1 MNALNAEKSK
11 VRQLLKR
18 AKSAAAEQQN
28 LNKYDWLTQMGTST
42 TTFDV
47 QGMKVPPA
55 TVPVHPTQTGRS
67 KDDAVYM
74 PLLPR

>member
-1 MNALNAEKSK
+1 MYDFITSAPASK
-11 VRQLLKR
+11 L
-18 AKSAAAEQQN
+18 
-28 LNKYDWLTQMGTST
+28 
-42 TTFDV
+42 TFDL

-55 TVPVHPTQTGRS
+55 TVPMHPSKSGR